1 MQDSLT
7 PQLVDLSR
15 DLGRPELD
23 YAILGEGNTSARVD
37 GDTFLVKA
45 SGTSLS
51 SLTAE
56 GLVRVRFDAC
66 RNMLGGPDLNDAE
79 ITAALEAARADL
91 DATLRPSVETAMH
104 AALLQLDGV
113 AFVGHTHPT
122 AINALTCSERFERLA
137 ERLFPDQVVV
147 CGPSSVMV
155 PYVDPGLPLA
165 RAVRDGAHA
174 YIDRYGEFP
183 RTIYLRNHGFI
194 ALGTTAKQVAQV
206 TAMSVKAA
214 RILGGG
220 LAAGGAVAMTDAQV
234 ARIAGRDDEH
244 YRQRMLAAASA
255 PERTV

>member
-1 MQDSLT
+1 MPSDLT
-7 PQLVDLSR
+7 LQLVDLSR
-15 DLGRPELD
+15 DLGHPGHD

-37 GDTFLVKA
+37 GDAFLVKA

-51 SLTAE
+51 SLTAD

-66 RNMLGGPDLNDAE
+66 REMLEGPDLDDAE
-79 ITAALEAARADL
+79 ITAALEAARADP

-122 AINALTCSERFERLA
+122 AINALTCSEHFERLA
-137 ERLFPDQVVV
+137 ERLFPDHVVV

-165 RAVRDGAHA
+165 RAVRDGAA
-174 YIDRYGEFP
+174 SYIGRYGGFP
-183 RTIYLRNHGFI
+183 QTIYLRNHGFI
-194 ALGTTAKQVAQV
+194 ALGTTAKQVSQV
-206 TAMSVKAA
+206 TAMAVKAA
-214 RILGGG
+214 RILAGA

-244 YRQRMLAAASA
+244 YRQRMLAAAAA
-255 PERTV
+255 PERYL